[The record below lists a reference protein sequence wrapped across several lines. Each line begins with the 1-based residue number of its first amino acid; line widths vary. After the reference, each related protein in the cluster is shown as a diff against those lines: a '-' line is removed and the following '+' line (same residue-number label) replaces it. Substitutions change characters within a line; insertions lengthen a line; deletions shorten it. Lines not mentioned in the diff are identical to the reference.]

1 MRRIAVPAL
10 LLAAVLILASAGGLV
25 RLYTDWLWFQ
35 EVGFAAVFV
44 TVLKTQVGLGL
55 IFGVAFF
62 LVLYANAVLA
72 RRLGP
77 RDVLVVVDDSLGL
90 PSREILEPYL
100 RTLILPASV
109 ALALIAGW
117 GAAGKWDLFL
127 RALNSIP
134 FGTPDPLFGQD
145 IGFYVFWL
153 PVLKYLYGEG
163 MVIVVLS
170 GLAAAGVYLCNR
182 GLRISP
188 QGPWLSP
195 GARRHLLALAG
206 LLLLLKAYGYRLDMY
221 DLLYSER
228 GVAFGA
234 GYADVN
240 AQLPVLKALVVL
252 SVVAALLAV
261 ATGFTRN
268 WRPFLGGVG
277 ALVGLAIL
285 GGGVYPT
292 LIQKFQVVPN
302 EIVKE
307 RPYIDLN
314 IKYTRMAYG
323 LDNIQEQEFPA
334 EERLTAADLRA
345 NDATIKNIRLW
356 DTGPLL
362 ATYSQLQEIRTYYK
376 FTDID
381 IDRYRINGEYR
392 QVTLSPRELSYRD
405 LPSKIWINERLTYT
419 HGYGAVVGPVNRVT
433 TEGLPEF
440 LVKDIPP
447 VSSGPVKITRPEIY
461 YGEIANDYVFVKTR
475 AQELDYPA
483 GDKNVY
489 STYAGQGGVPIQS
502 FLRKLLFAL
511 RFWDLKIVLS
521 NDIIGESRVMYYR
534 QVEERVKKVAPFI
547 QFDRDPYLVIGQ
559 DGRLVWIIDGYTTSD
574 MFPYSAR
581 TRGLGNYIRNSVKA
595 TVDAYTGA
603 IRVYIADG
611 ADPVIRA
618 YARIFPGLF
627 SGGLEAMP
635 EDLRAHVRYPEGLF
649 AAQARMFALYHMRDA
664 QVFYNKEDLWGL
676 PVVPGAQ
683 GERGP
688 EVGRSPGQMAPGAGP
703 EREMAPYYLV
713 MRLPD
718 EPREEFILLLPFTP
732 SRKDNMIAWLAARSD
747 PPNYGK
753 LIAYNFPKQK
763 LVYGPR
769 QIAARIDQDSFISQ
783 QLSLWNQ
790 RGSQVIRGNL
800 LAVPIERSL
809 LYVQP
814 LYLAAEKGQ
823 LPELKR
829 VVVAFGNRIAM
840 EETLDAAMAG
850 VFGGRAAPPVAAAAA
865 GPTTAPPAG
874 SDKTLAEAAADAFT
888 RALERQRAGDWA
900 GYGEQMKRLGE
911 TLQRLRAQPGR

>member
-1 MRRIAVPAL
+1 MRRIAVPVL
-10 LLAAVLILASAGGLV
+10 LLAAIAILISAGGLV

-35 EVGFAAVFV
+35 EVGFAAVFA
-44 TVLKTQVGLGL
+44 TVLKTQVALGL
-55 IFGVAFF
+55 VLGLAFF
-62 LVLYANAVLA
+62 LILYANAVLA

-134 FGTPDPLFGQD
+134 FGTPDPLFGRD

-195 GARRHLLALAG
+195 GVRRHLLALAG
-206 LLLLLKAYGYRLDMY
+206 LLLLLKAYGYRLDIY

-252 SVVAALLAV
+252 SVAAALLAFV
-261 ATGFTRN
+261 TGFTRN

-277 ALVGLAIL
+277 ALVGLAVL
-285 GGGVYPT
+285 GGGLYPT
-292 LIQKFQVVPN
+292 VIQRFQVVPN

-345 NDATIKNIRLW
+345 NDATIRNIRLW

-381 IDRYRINGEYR
+381 IDRYRVGGEYR
-392 QVTLSPRELSYRD
+392 QVTLSPRELSYKD

-433 TEGLPEF
+433 KEGLPEF

-447 VSSGPVKITRPEIY
+447 AGDGELRIARPELY
-461 YGEIANDYVFVKTR
+461 FSELPNDYVFVKTQ
-475 AQELDYPA
+475 AKEFHYPA
-483 GDKNVY
+483 GEQNVY
-489 STYAGQGGVPIQS
+489 TTYEGTGGVSIGGFAS
-502 FLRKLLFAL
+502 KLLFAL
-511 RFWDLKIVLS
+511 RFGDIKILFS
-521 NDIIGESRVMYYR
+521 NDLGPESRVLYYR
-534 QVEERVKKVAPFI
+534 NMRERVQRAAPFLRY
-547 QFDRDPYLVIGQ
+547 DEDPYLVVSR
-559 DGRLVWIIDGYTTSD
+559 DGRLFWILDGYTISD

-595 TVDAYTGA
+595 TVDAYNGA
-603 IRVYIADG
+603 IRFYIADS

-664 QVFYNKEDLWGL
+664 QVFYNKEDLWGI
-676 PVVPGAQ
+676 PRTG
-683 GERGP
+683 GD
-688 EVGRSPGQMAPGAGP
+688 GREQPML
-703 EREMAPYYLV
+703 PYYLI
-713 MRLPD
+713 MRLPG

-732 SRKDNMIAWLAARSD
+732 SRRDNMIAWLAARSD

-763 LVYGPR
+763 LIYGPR
-769 QIAARIDQDSFISQ
+769 QIEARIDQDSFISQ
-783 QLSLWNQ
+783 QLSLWGQ
-790 RGSQVIRGNL
+790 RGSQVIRANL
-800 LAVPIERSL
+800 L
-809 LYVQP
+809 
-814 LYLAAEKGQ
+814 
-823 LPELKR
+823 
-829 VVVAFGNRIAM
+829 
-840 EETLDAAMAG
+840 
-850 VFGGRAAPPVAAAAA
+850 
-865 GPTTAPPAG
+865 
-874 SDKTLAEAAADAFT
+874 
-888 RALERQRAGDWA
+888 
-900 GYGEQMKRLGE
+900 
-911 TLQRLRAQPGR
+911 

>member
-1 MRRIAVPAL
+1 MRRIAVLAIV
-10 LLAAVLILASAGGLV
+10 LAAVLVLASAGGLV

-35 EVGFAAVFV
+35 EVGFPAVFS
-44 TVLKTQVGLGL
+44 TVLKTQVASGL
-55 IFGVAFF
+55 IFGLAFF

-90 PSREILEPYL
+90 PSQEILEPYL
-100 RTLILPASV
+100 RALVLPVSLV
-109 ALALIAGW
+109 FALIAGW
-117 GAAGKWDLFL
+117 QAAGKWDLFL
-127 RALNSIP
+127 RALNAIP
-134 FGTPDPLFGQD
+134 FGKADPLFGQD
-145 IGFYVFWL
+145 VGFYVFWL

-163 MVIVVLS
+163 MVLL
-170 GLAAAGVYLCNR
+170 GLVMLATAGVYLCNR
-182 GLRISP
+182 GLRITP
-188 QGPWLSP
+188 QGPWLAP
-195 GARRHLLALAG
+195 GARRHLLALAA

-221 DLLYSER
+221 GLLYSQR
-228 GVAFGA
+228 AVAFGA

-240 AQLPVLKALVVL
+240 AQLPVLKALAVL
-252 SVVAALLAV
+252 SVVAALLAL
-261 ATGFTRN
+261 ATGFTRS

-277 ALVGLAIL
+277 ALVALAIL
-285 GGGVYPT
+285 GGGIYPT
-292 LIQKFQVVPN
+292 LIQKFRVVPN

-323 LDNIQEQEFPA
+323 LDNIQEREFPA

-345 NDATIKNIRLW
+345 NDATIRNIRLW
-356 DTGPLL
+356 DTRPLL

-433 TEGLPEF
+433 KEGLPEF

-447 VSSGPVKITRPEIY
+447 AGDGDLQITRPELY
-461 YGEIANDYVFVKTR
+461 FSELPNDYVFVKTR
-475 AQELDYPA
+475 AKEFHYPA
-483 GDKNVY
+483 GEQNVY
-489 STYAGQGGVPIQS
+489 TTYEGTGGVSMGGLARKFLFSLRFADIKILFSNDLGPESRILYYRNIRERVGRAAP
-502 FLRKLLFAL
+502 FLRL
-511 RFWDLKIVLS
+511 D
-521 NDIIGESRVMYYR
+521 E
-534 QVEERVKKVAPFI
+534 
-547 QFDRDPYLVIGQ
+547 DPYLVASRE
-559 DGRLVWIIDGYTTSD
+559 GRLFWIVDGYTTSD
-574 MFPYSAR
+574 MFPYSAP

-595 TVDAYTGA
+595 TVDAYNGT
-603 IRVYIADG
+603 IRLYIADD

-618 YARIFPGLF
+618 YARIFPSLF
-627 SGGLEAMP
+627 AGDLQAMP

-649 AAQARMFALYHMRDA
+649 AAQARMFALYHMRDP
-664 QVFYNKEDLWGL
+664 QVFYNKEDLWSI
-676 PVVPGAQ
+676 PG
-683 GERGP
+683 RGA
-688 EVGRSPGQMAPGAGP
+688 EGREEPMP
-703 EREMAPYYLV
+703 PYYLI
-713 MRLPD
+713 MRLPG

-753 LIAYNFPKQK
+753 LIVYNFPKQK
-763 LVYGPR
+763 LTYGPR
-769 QIAARIDQDSFISQ
+769 QIEARIDQDSFISQ
-783 QLSLWNQ
+783 QLTLWSQ
-790 RGSQVIRGNL
+790 RGSQVIRANL

-829 VVVAFGNRIAM
+829 VIVAFGDRIVM
-840 EETLDAAMAG
+840 EETLEAALAG
-850 VFGGRAAPPVAAAAA
+850 VFGGRPPAQAATATAAPSAAPAA
-865 GPTTAPPAG
+865 GSG
-874 SDKTLAEAAADAFT
+874 RSLAEAAAQAFD

-900 GYGEQMKRLGE
+900 GYGEEMKRLGE
-911 TLQRLRAQPGR
+911 ALQRLRAQPGR

>member
-35 EVGFAAVFV
+35 EVGFAAVFA
-44 TVLKTQVGLGL
+44 TVLKTQVLLGL
-55 IFGVAFF
+55 VIGLAFF
-62 LVLYANAVLA
+62 IVLYANAVVA

-90 PSREILEPYL
+90 PSQEILEPYL
-100 RTLILPASV
+100 RTLILPVSLV
-109 ALALIAGW
+109 FALIAGW
-117 GAAGKWDLFL
+117 QAAGKWDLFL
-127 RALNSIP
+127 RALNSVP
-134 FGTPDPLFGQD
+134 FGTSDPLFGQD

-163 MVIVVLS
+163 MVALALAV
-170 GLAAAGVYLCNR
+170 LAAAGIYLCNR

-206 LLLLLKAYGYRLDMY
+206 LLLLLKAYGYRLDVY

-228 GVAFGA
+228 AVAFGA

-252 SVVAALLAV
+252 SVVAALLAL

-277 ALVGLAIL
+277 ALAGLAIL
-285 GGGVYPT
+285 GGGLYPT
-292 LIQKFQVVPN
+292 LIQRFQVVPN

-307 RPYIDLN
+307 RPYIELN

-323 LDNIQEQEFPA
+323 LDNIQEREFPA
-334 EERLTAADLRA
+334 EERLTAADLRT
-345 NDATIKNIRLW
+345 NDATIRNIRLW
-356 DTGPLL
+356 DTRPLL

-433 TEGLPEF
+433 QEGLPEF

-447 VSSGPVKITRPEIY
+447 AGDGELQITRPELY
-461 YGEIANDYVFVKTR
+461 FSELPNDYVFVKTQ
-475 AQELDYPA
+475 AKEFHYPA
-483 GDKNVY
+483 GEQNVY
-489 STYAGQGGVPIQS
+489 TTYEGTGGVSIGG
-502 FLRKLLFAL
+502 FTRKLLFAV
-511 RFWDLKIVLS
+511 RFGDIKILLS
-521 NDIIGESRVMYYR
+521 NDLGPESRVLYYR
-534 QVEERVKKVAPFI
+534 NIRERVERAAPFLRY
-547 QFDRDPYLVIGQ
+547 DEDPYLVVSR
-559 DGRLVWIIDGYTTSD
+559 DGRLFWILDGYTTSD

-603 IRVYIADG
+603 IRFYVADD
-611 ADPVIRA
+611 ADPVIRT
-618 YARIFPGLF
+618 YVRIFPSLF

-635 EDLRAHVRYPEGLF
+635 EDLRTHLRYPEGLF
-649 AAQARMFALYHMRDA
+649 AAQARMFALYHMRDP
-664 QVFYNKEDLWGL
+664 QVFYNKEDLWSI
-676 PVVPGAQ
+676 PGKGAD
-683 GERGP
+683 
-688 EVGRSPGQMAPGAGP
+688 GREQPML
-703 EREMAPYYLV
+703 PYYLI
-713 MRLPD
+713 MRLPG
-718 EPREEFILLLPFTP
+718 EPKEEFILLLPFTP

-763 LVYGPR
+763 LIYGPR
-769 QIAARIDQDSFISQ
+769 QIEARIDQDSFISQ
-783 QLSLWNQ
+783 QLTLWGQ
-790 RGSQVIRGNL
+790 RGSQVIRANL

-829 VVVAFGNRIAM
+829 VVVAFGDRIAM
-840 EETLDAAMAG
+840 EETLEAALAG
-850 VFGGRAAPPVAAAAA
+850 VFGGRAAPQVAAAAA
-865 GPTTAPPAG
+865 GPPTVPAAG
-874 SDKTLAEAAADAFT
+874 SGTSLAEAAADAFN
-888 RALERQRAGDWA
+888 RALARQRAGDWA
-900 GYGEQMKRLGE
+900 GYGDQMKRLGE
-911 TLQRLRAQPGR
+911 TLQKLRAQPGR